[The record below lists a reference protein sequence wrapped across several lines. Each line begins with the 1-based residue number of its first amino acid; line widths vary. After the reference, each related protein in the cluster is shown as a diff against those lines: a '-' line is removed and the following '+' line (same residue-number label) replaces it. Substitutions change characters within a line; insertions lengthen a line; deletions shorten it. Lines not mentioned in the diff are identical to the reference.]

1 MSGYVQRA
9 HNDGKN
15 DLLFL
20 TSVVANVLF
29 SSMILAASLKNSKLR
44 NVSGVSIFLITIIAL
59 MFH

>member
-20 TSVVANVLF
+20 TSVVANVLL

-44 NVSGVSIFLITIIAL
+44 NVSGVSIFLETMVAL
-59 MFH
+59 LFH

>member
-20 TSVVANVLF
+20 TSAVANVLF
-29 SSMILAASLKNSKLR
+29 SLMILAASLKNSKLR
-44 NVSGVSIFLITIIAL
+44 NVSGVSIFLETMVAL
-59 MFH
+59 LFH